1 MFLSATEQLTPEQ
14 RLERWFFEVC
24 GKDRYKYMAPII
36 LTGKTKVVDVEWVPT
51 ACTDGFNVL
60 YSSGYIKKLSDE
72 VGRAMILHENKH
84 KEQRHMQVFGFL
96 YKKHPKIANMACDM
110 VINMQIVDENP
121 DGWAKLGEGWL
132 YDERFRGM
140 DIVQIFNTL
149 YEEDD
154 AGGGGG
160 GEGDGDGGYPAPFDE
175 HDWESA
181 EELSEEERESQIE
194 SIDQAVR
201 EGATLAGKTGGDLHD
216 YVQELVEP
224 KVPWNKCM
232 ESFAREQ
239 VVGSDY
245 GTFSTPNRRYTAMP
259 EFDNIVMP
267 TQVSD
272 RIPELLVAMDTSGSC
287 WSCLPYFL
295 SETQSICKMLQPH
308 VLHVM
313 WWDTEV
319 VYERFDSNAID
330 DIEIKS
336 AYGGGGTDVNCVT
349 EYMREHKINPTA
361 AIILTDGYLSNGW
374 GQWDCPTFWGMVTKK
389 VPPFGKYVYVEEL

>member
-1 MFLSATEQLTPEQ
+1 MFITAEQLTPDQ
-14 RLERWFFEVC
+14 RLSRWFFEVC
-24 GKDRYKYMAPII
+24 DKGRYKYMAPII
-36 LTGKTKVVDVEWVPT
+36 LTGKTKVVNTPQVPT
-51 ACTDGFNVL
+51 AITDGFNVA
-60 YSSGYIKKLSDE
+60 YSADYIAALPDE
-72 VGRAMILHENKH
+72 VGRGVILHENKH
-84 KEQRHMQVFGFL
+84 KEQRHLTVFGFL
-96 YKKHPKIANMACDM
+96 YRKHPQIANMACDF

-140 DIVQIFNTL
+140 NVVQVFDIL
-149 YEEDD
+149 YKELVEE
-154 AGGGGG
+154 GGNGG
-160 GEGDGDGGYPAPFDE
+160 GEGLGGGYPAPFDE
-175 HDWESA
+175 HDWESV
-181 EELSEEERESQIE
+181 EELSEEELEGQIT

-201 EGATLAGKTGGDLHD
+201 EGAILAGKTGGGLHD
-216 YVQELVEP
+216 YVQELIEP

-239 VVGSDY
+239 VVGRDY
-245 GTFSTPNRRYTAMP
+245 GTFRTPNRRYSAMP
-259 EFDNIVMP
+259 EFDDIVMP

-287 WSCLPYFL
+287 WGHLQYFL
-295 SETQSICKMLQPH
+295 SEVQSMCKLLRPH

-319 VYERFDSNAID
+319 VYERFDSNVE
-330 DIEIKS
+330 DIEIKE

-361 AIILTDGYLSNGW
+361 AIILTDGYLSDGW
-374 GQWDCPTFWGMVTKK
+374 GQWDCPTFWGMVTKM
-389 VPPFGKYVYVEEL
+389 VPPVGKYVYVEEL